1 MKDRLLNIKEF
12 IDKNGK
18 VTFHELESAF
28 PDVSSMTIRRDLN
41 KLEENNAVIR
51 ISGGAISVDTVLR
64 AKEADFSE
72 RINYNTAEK
81 LEIADK
87 AVKIVE
93 PHSCVFIDGGST
105 TTYFA
110 RALPDDNYYI
120 LTNAITI
127 AETILRKDKPTVALL
142 GGDLKKN
149 NFITVG
155 RTCNEFIEQINIQT
169 AVMTATGFIKDTG
182 SFSCGSQSEAEVKRS
197 VIKKADLVIMLL
209 DSSKVNKKT
218 PYTFAN
224 LNDINCMVVDKNF
237 PKELKNTISEMGIKV
252 Y

>member
-1 MKDRLLNIKEF
+1 MKDRLFNLKEF

-18 VTFHELESAF
+18 VTLHELECAF
-28 PDVSSMTIRRDLN
+28 PSVSSMTLRRDLVR
-41 KLEENNAVIR
+41 LEEQNAVLR
-51 ISGGAISVDTVLR
+51 IPGGALSVNSVLR
-64 AKEADFSE
+64 AKEEDFSE

-87 AVKIVE
+87 AVSLVE
-93 PHSCVFIDGGST
+93 RKSCIFIDGGST

-110 RALPDDNYYI
+110 RALPDDNFYV
-120 LTNAITI
+120 LTNALVI
-127 AETILRKDKPTVALL
+127 AETILRKEKPTVALL
-142 GGDLKKN
+142 GGDLRKN

-155 RTCNEFIEQINIQT
+155 QTCTDYINSINIQT
-169 AVMTATGFIKDTG
+169 AVMTATGFIKDVGGFT
-182 SFSCGSQSEAEVKRS
+182 CGNQAEAEVKRS
-197 VIKKADLVIMLL
+197 VIKRADKVIMLL

-224 LNDINCMVVDKNF
+224 LSDVNCMVVDSNFSKEIKNSI
-237 PKELKNTISEMGIKV
+237 EAQGVKV

>member
-1 MKDRLLNIKEF
+1 MKDRLFHLKEF

-18 VTFHELESAF
+18 VTLHELECAF
-28 PDVSSMTIRRDLN
+28 PNVSSMTLRRDLTR
-41 KLEENNAVIR
+41 LEEANEILR
-51 ISGGAISVDTVLR
+51 IPGGAVSLDSVIR

-72 RINYNTAEK
+72 RIKFNAAEK

-87 AVKIVE
+87 AVPLVE
-93 PHSCVFIDGGST
+93 RKSCIFIDGGST

-110 RALPDDNYYI
+110 RALPDDSFYV
-120 LTNAITI
+120 LTNAMII
-127 AETILRKDKPTVALL
+127 AETIMRKEKPTVSLL

-155 RTCNEFIEQINIQT
+155 KSCLDFIDGVNIQT
-169 AVMTATGFIKDTG
+169 AVMTATGFIKEQGNFT
-182 SFSCGSQSEAEVKRS
+182 CGNQSEADVKRK
-197 VIKKADLVIMLL
+197 VIEKADKVIMLL

-218 PYTFAN
+218 PYTFAS
-224 LNDINCMVVDKNF
+224 LSDVDCMVVDTNF
-237 PKELKNTISEMGIKV
+237 SKELRLNIEQNGTKV